1 MNQHDITYLFS
12 LDHVLKHGRV
22 RQDRTG
28 VGTTSLFGMDLR
40 FKIDETFPLLTTKR
54 VYWKGVVHELLWFLK
69 GDTNIQY
76 LLDND
81 VHIWD
86 AWATDNG
93 DLGPVYGAQWRSWNA
108 GEEAF
113 DTGIGPFTEP
123 KSVDQIAELIRNLKE
138 RPFSRRHVISA
149 WNPAVLPDEKK
160 SPQENAANGLQ
171 ALPPCH
177 MLFQFY
183 VTELTVTEREAIHK
197 RAGNILLGSKDEAF
211 RHQVLDRLGIP
222 RLGLSCKL
230 TQRSADL
237 FLGVPFNIASYAL
250 LTYLVAETVGMAPLE
265 FIWSGGDCH
274 IYSNHLEQVKEQM
287 TRCGQAPAS
296 PRVTIKTRRDRLEDY
311 TFDDIELIGYE
322 PLPAIKGAVA
332 V

>member
-86 AWATDNG
+86 AWADESG
-93 DLGPVYGAQWRSWNA
+93 DLGPVYGRQWRSWQHPGN
-108 GEEAF
+108 GHV
-113 DTGIGPFTEP
+113 
-123 KSVDQIAELIRNLKE
+123 SDQIAELVQNLKD

-149 WNPAVLPDEKK
+149 WNPAVLPDEKM
-160 SPQENAANGLQ
+160 SSQENVANGLQ

-177 MLFQFY
+177 TLFQFY

-296 PRVTIKTRRDRLEDY
+296 PQVIIKTQRDRLEDY

>member
-86 AWATDNG
+86 AWADESG
-93 DLGPVYGAQWRSWNA
+93 DLGPVYGRQWRSWQHPGN
-108 GEEAF
+108 GHV
-113 DTGIGPFTEP
+113 
-123 KSVDQIAELIRNLKE
+123 SDQIAELVQNLKD

-149 WNPAVLPDEKK
+149 WNPAVLPDEKM
-160 SPQENAANGLQ
+160 SSQENVANGLQ

-177 MLFQFY
+177 TLFQFY

-296 PRVTIKTRRDRLEDY
+296 PKVIIKTRRDRLEDY